1 MACGCFVTAVG
12 AADRSESLMN
22 EILGRDDKLYKKRYL
37 VVTAI
42 SRGTKVTTVG
52 AILKLLYPLKTF
64 CHCLIFG
71 FFRN

>member
-22 EILGRDDKLYKKRYL
+22 EILGRDDKLYKKRYF
-37 VVTAI
+37 
-42 SRGTKVTTVG
+42 SSYSNFKGTKVTTVG
-52 AILKLLYPLKTF
+52 AILKLLYPLKL

>member
-22 EILGRDDKLYKKRYL
+22 EILGRDDELYKKRYFSSYSN
-37 VVTAI
+37 

-52 AILKLLYPLKTF
+52 AISETF
-64 CHCLIFG
+64 VSLETFVTV
-71 FFRN
+71 